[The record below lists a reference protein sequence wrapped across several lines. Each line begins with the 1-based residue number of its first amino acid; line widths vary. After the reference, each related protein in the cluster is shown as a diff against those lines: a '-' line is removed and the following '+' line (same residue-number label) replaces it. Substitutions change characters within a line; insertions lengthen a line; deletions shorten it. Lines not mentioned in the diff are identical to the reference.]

1 MKEFVLAIGLVFVIE
16 GLLYAIAPGRL
27 KELAQVAAR
36 FSEDTLRN
44 SGLAAI
50 GVGVLIVWVARS
62 FLT

>member
-1 MKEFVLAIGLVFVIE
+1 MAIGLVFVIE

-27 KELAQVAAR
+27 KDLAQMAAG

-44 SGLAAI
+44 FGLAAI

>member
-1 MKEFVLAIGLVFVIE
+1 MAIGLVFVIE

-27 KELAQVAAR
+27 KDLAEMAAR

-44 SGLAAI
+44 FGLAAI
-50 GVGVLIVWVARS
+50 GFGVLIVWVARS